1 MDLHDPVSDD
11 DLDRLWAEADGE
23 LTVDEARQLQL
34 ALAANPALRA
44 AHERIVAVRR
54 QLASLD
60 DGGDIPDIA
69 TPVVARLA
77 DRQTAPAKAGLAPW
91 LWLAPV
97 AQVLLALAA
106 VAWALPGLWPH
117 WNAQAPTALAPW
129 LAIGDAIAQAR
140 ALGAEWLALLG
151 ALNRATWA
159 PTAEVGAT
167 GLWLGV
173 CVAGATVSWL
183 AGNSVLLAKRSLR
196 R

>member
-1 MDLHDPVSDD
+1 MKPVNCSWHWQPTRRCGPPMSGSSRFDANWH
-11 DLDRLWAEADGE
+11 LSTTAATSPTSPRQSSRVSLTDRRLLRRPGWRPGCGW
-23 LTVDEARQLQL
+23 RQ
-34 ALAANPALRA
+34 
-44 AHERIVAVRR
+44 
-54 QLASLD
+54 
-60 DGGDIPDIA
+60 
-69 TPVVARLA
+69 
-77 DRQTAPAKAGLAPW
+77 W
-91 LWLAPV
+91 L
-97 AQVLLALAA
+97 QVLLALAA

-173 CVAGATVSWL
+173 CVAGATASWL